1 MVGERDLDQLLASM
15 RPSLSPTMFAF
26 ASVPGSGE
34 IPAGTTVVGTFVE
47 EEGLTIIGPF
57 EEFAWA
63 GLQHSEAWA
72 KISLTVHSS
81 LSAVGL
87 TASVS
92 SALADQRISANIVAG
107 FFHDHIFVPWD
118 QRHLAMDVL
127 SSLSGD

>member
-1 MVGERDLDQLLASM
+1 MVGERDLGQLLAGMSP
-15 RPSLSPTMFAF
+15 RLSEMMFAF
-26 ASVPGSGE
+26 ASVPGSGD
-34 IPAGTTVVGTFVE
+34 IPAGTTVVGTFLE
-47 EEGLTIIGPF
+47 DEGLSIIGPF

-63 GLQHSEAWA
+63 GLQHSDAWA

-87 TASVS
+87 TATVS
-92 SALADQRISANIVAG
+92 FALADQGISANIVAG

-127 SSLSGD
+127 SSLLGD